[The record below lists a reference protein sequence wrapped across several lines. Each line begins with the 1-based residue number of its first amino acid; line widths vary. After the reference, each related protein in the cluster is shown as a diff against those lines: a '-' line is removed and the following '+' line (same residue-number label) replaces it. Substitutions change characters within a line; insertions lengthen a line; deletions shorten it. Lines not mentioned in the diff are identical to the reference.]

1 MIPFT
6 HSSFSAGFIND
17 ARNRDI
23 LYTYV
28 WSYLDIYHITYI
40 PPHIRLLNEFKKF
53 FWRIDSYSAD
63 KSTQLVHTF
72 PDVNEFLS
80 SIFFMNNTCI
90 LLLQIHIL
98 ELNVGKYLFASFSF
112 NSQVIF
118 MDRSIL
124 DIRILLPHE
133 LPIFHILW
141 LTNNHCPDFGI
152 WFLVLIAYFE

>member
-17 ARNRDI
+17 ARNRDN

-28 WSYLDIYHITYI
+28 WSYLDIYRIAYI
-40 PPHIRLLNEFKKF
+40 PPHIKLLGEFKKF
-53 FWRIDSYSAD
+53 FWRTNSYSAD
-63 KSTQLVHTF
+63 KSTRLVHIF
-72 PDVNEFLS
+72 PDANEFLS
-80 SIFFMNNTCI
+80 SIVFMNNTCI
-90 LLLQIHIL
+90 LLSQIHIL
-98 ELNVGKYLFASFSF
+98 ELNVGKYLFASFLL

-124 DIRILLPHE
+124 GIRILLPHE

-141 LTNNHCPDFGI
+141 LTNNHCPNSDI
-152 WFLVLIAYFE
+152 WSLVLIAYFE

>member
-6 HSSFSAGFIND
+6 HSSFSVGFIND
-17 ARNRDI
+17 AHNRDN

-28 WSYLDIYHITYI
+28 WSYLDIYRIAYI
-40 PPHIRLLNEFKKF
+40 PLHIKLLNESKKF
-53 FWRIDSYSAD
+53 FWRTDSYSAD
-63 KSTQLVHTF
+63 KSTRLVHIF
-72 PDVNEFLS
+72 PGANEYLS
-80 SIFFMNNTCI
+80 SIVFMNNTCI
-90 LLLQIHIL
+90 LLSQIHIL
-98 ELNVGKYLFASFSF
+98 VLNVGKYLFASFLF

-133 LPIFHILW
+133 LPIFHIQW
-141 LTNNHCPDFGI
+141 LTNNHCPDSDI